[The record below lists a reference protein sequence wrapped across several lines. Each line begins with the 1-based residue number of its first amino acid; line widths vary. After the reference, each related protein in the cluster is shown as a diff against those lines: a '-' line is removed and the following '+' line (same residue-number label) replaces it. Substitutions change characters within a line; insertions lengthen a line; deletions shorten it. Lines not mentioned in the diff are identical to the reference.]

1 MTCGRCKR
9 RLIIACVSG
18 FVGGGAIFGTG
29 GYILGRHHGKK
40 KGLDASCDE
49 MIENLKE
56 TVDDIHDGKYV
67 TNVVNVVDP
76 SELTDDQD
84 SYISFK
90 QDEWFQQ
97 NMGEVDKD
105 GDELVGPEEYTTWGK
120 WLGNSDFVTEEGEEA
135 GSDDAEDIEEQFEH
149 YTEMVET
156 VYTPDGDAVKVKHTE
171 DGPEEITEPYIVSR
185 DSFENEHMDFSKNC
199 LTYYEGDDT
208 LCDERDDVIVA
219 INHLIGDEALTSFG
233 EGSDDEN
240 IVFVRNIALSS
251 DFEITRDD
259 RSYVEVVLG
268 VPSDE
273 SYSKARKFF
282 KLDED
287 REE

>member
-1 MTCGRCKR
+1 MACGRCKR

-18 FVGGGAIFGTG
+18 FVGGGVIFGTG

-40 KGLDASCDE
+40 KGREDILDE
-49 MIENLKE
+49 MASNSLNYCWDDAEKEVVTIHDSCRDDLKE
-56 TVDDIHDGKYV
+56 TLD
-67 TNVVNVVDP
+67 
-76 SELTDDQD
+76 EA
-84 SYISFK
+84 YISFR
-90 QDEWFQQ
+90 QDAWMREH
-97 NMGEVDKD
+97 MAGTDTD
-105 GDELVGPEEYTTWGK
+105 GDRFVGPEEYTKWGM
-120 WLGNSDFVTEEGEEA
+120 WLGNEESEEA
-135 GSDDAEDIEEQFEH
+135 GSDDAEDIEEEFEH

-156 VYTPDGDAVKVKHTE
+156 VYTPEGDAVKVKHTE
-171 DGPEEITEPYIVSR
+171 DGPEEIGEPYIVSR
-185 DSFENEHMDFSKNC
+185 DSFENEHLDFSKNV
-199 LTYYEGDDT
+199 LTYYEEDDT
-208 LCDERDDVIVA
+208 LCDDRDDVVVA
-219 INHLIGDEALTSFG
+219 ISHLIGDEALTSFG

-240 IVFVRNIALSS
+240 IVYVRNIALSS
-251 DFEITRDD
+251 DFEITRDE

>member
-1 MTCGRCKR
+1 MACGRCKR

-18 FVGGGAIFGTG
+18 FVGGGVIFGTG

-40 KGLDASCDE
+40 EMAANSLNYCFDDE
-49 MIENLKE
+49 LVGPEDVVKTMDEE
-56 TVDDIHDGKYV
+56 TLS
-67 TNVVNVVDP
+67 N
-76 SELTDDQD
+76 LTDDQE
-84 SYISFK
+84 SYISFR
-90 QDEWFQQ
+90 QDAWMREH
-97 NMGEVDKD
+97 MAGTDTD
-105 GDELVGPEEYTTWGK
+105 GDRLVGPEEYTKWGM
-120 WLGNSDFVTEEGEEA
+120 WLGNEESEKA
-135 GSDDAEDIEEQFEH
+135 GSDDAEDIEEEFEH

-156 VYTPDGDAVKVKHTE
+156 VYTPEGDAVKVKHTE

-185 DSFENEHMDFSKNC
+185 DSYENEHLDFSKNV
-199 LTYYEGDDT
+199 LTYYEEDDT
-208 LCDERDDVIVA
+208 LCDDRDDVVVA
-219 INHLIGDEALTSFG
+219 ISHLIGDEALTSFG

-240 IVFVRNIALSS
+240 IVYVRNIALSS
-251 DFEITRDD
+251 DFEITRDE